1 MACAPLIFSAAA
13 AAVVAPPSSP
23 LSPLAAGVCPP
34 TPDMA
39 EYDDATVLVIKV
51 HATQRLRR
59 YHHRPPHHRPPRPR
73 PPHHRPLPHRPS
85 HHRPPLTPPSPHPPA
100 RQVLN
105 PASFLLRKE
114 SASLAALLAH
124 ALGAWQEHRALVE
137 SEQVSVC
144 LARHDLYARQ
154 ALRALPSRSQL
165 DLSRWT
171 EAHLLLSALVRDVE
185 TLPRF
190 ASHEQSSW
198 HALGRLSR
206 VAAEVGCTE
215 EACFGLLTR
224 PDQLSA
230 ELQQHEA
237 TATKLQR
244 LLGWTPASAV
254 GVVSPGSAFA
264 GQVNS

>member
-13 AAVVAPPSSP
+13 AAVAASPSSP
-23 LSPLAAGVCPP
+23 LTPLAAGVCPP

-59 YHHRPPHHRPPRPR
+59 CLSPPPYSSPPSSPMALLSS
-73 PPHHRPLPHRPS
+73 P
-85 HHRPPLTPPSPHPPA
+85 PPSPHPPHPP

-124 ALGAWQEHRALVE
+124 GLGAWQEHRVLVE
-137 SEQVSVC
+137 SEQVSAC

-165 DLSRWT
+165 DLSRWA
-171 EAHLLLSALVRDVE
+171 EAHLLLSSLVRDVE

-190 ASHEQSSW
+190 ASHAQPSW

-206 VAAEVGCTE
+206 VAAEVGCAE

-230 ELQQHEA
+230 ELQRHEA

-264 GQVNS
+264 GQVSS

>member
-39 EYDDATVLVIKV
+39 EYDDATVLVIK
-51 HATQRLRR
+51 
-59 YHHRPPHHRPPRPR
+59 
-73 PPHHRPLPHRPS
+73 
-85 HHRPPLTPPSPHPPA
+85 
-100 RQVLN
+100 VLN

-264 GQVNS
+264 GQAAPQGCRQTRGQADASLDEAARAQRVATVRLRCGGRVTEHQLNWDAME

>member
-1 MACAPLIFSAAA
+1 MHGGAGASPGGKGGVEGGGGGDGGEGGGAGGGELWSSTATTAAFA
-13 AAVVAPPSSP
+13 A
-23 LSPLAAGVCPP
+23 
-34 TPDMA
+34 
-39 EYDDATVLVIKV
+39 
-51 HATQRLRR
+51 
-59 YHHRPPHHRPPRPR
+59 
-73 PPHHRPLPHRPS
+73 
-85 HHRPPLTPPSPHPPA
+85 HPP

-124 ALGAWQEHRALVE
+124 ALGAWQEHRVLVE
-137 SEQVSVC
+137 SEQVSAC

-154 ALRALPSRSQL
+154 ALRVLPSRSQL
-165 DLSRWT
+165 DLSRWA
-171 EAHLLLSALVRDVE
+171 EAHLLLSSLVRDVE

-190 ASHEQSSW
+190 ASHAQPSW

-230 ELQQHEA
+230 ELQRHEA

-264 GQVNS
+264 GQVNN

>member
-1 MACAPLIFSAAA
+1 MRESRAQ
-13 AAVVAPPSSP
+13 
-23 LSPLAAGVCPP
+23 G
-34 TPDMA
+34 
-39 EYDDATVLVIKV
+39 
-51 HATQRLRR
+51 
-59 YHHRPPHHRPPRPR
+59 
-73 PPHHRPLPHRPS
+73 
-85 HHRPPLTPPSPHPPA
+85 PPSPHPPA